1 MFRYAKRFAATP
13 EQVWEQLTSD
23 VSLAAWGPSIK
34 KVTWTSP
41 RPYGV
46 GTTRDVVAPGG
57 STMRER
63 YFRWDEGKSHAFY
76 VYESTIPILRR
87 FAEDYI
93 VEPVGDQTLFTWVVA
108 IEAKDRFRLPVK
120 VLAPLLKAGLGQ
132 VPAGG
137 QRYFAKQ
144 AWFDQRV
151 REVGLEPTRSLEHG
165 HLKPACLPV
174 TSRPRRADPTAQWN
188 NDYVGDAT

>member
-1 MFRYAKRFAATP
+1 MTRWYPLEPADDEFFSTAPHVFRYQRRFAATP
-13 EQVWEQLTSD
+13 QQVWEQLTSD

-41 RPYGV
+41 RPFGV

-76 VYESTIPILRR
+76 VYESTLPILRR

-93 VEPVGDQTLFTWVVA
+93 VEPDGDQTLFTWIVA
-108 IEAKDRFRLPVK
+108 IEPKDAFRLPMK
-120 VLAPLLKAGLGQ
+120 VLAPVLKAGLGQ
-132 VPAGG
+132 VPSGG
-137 QRYFAKQ
+137 QRYFAK
-144 AWFDQRV
+144 R
-151 REVGLEPTRSLEHG
+151 G
-165 HLKPACLPV
+165 
-174 TSRPRRADPTAQWN
+174 
-188 NDYVGDAT
+188 

>member
-1 MFRYAKRFAATP
+1 MDLAAT
-13 EQVWEQLTSD
+13 VRRWYHS
-23 VSLAAWGPSIK
+23 
-34 KVTWTSP
+34 
-41 RPYGV
+41 
-46 GTTRDVVAPGG
+46 DVVALGG

-93 VEPVGDQTLFTWVVA
+93 VEPAGDQTLFTWVVA

-144 AWFDQRV
+144 A
-151 REVGLEPTRSLEHG
+151 
-165 HLKPACLPV
+165 
-174 TSRPRRADPTAQWN
+174 
-188 NDYVGDAT
+188 